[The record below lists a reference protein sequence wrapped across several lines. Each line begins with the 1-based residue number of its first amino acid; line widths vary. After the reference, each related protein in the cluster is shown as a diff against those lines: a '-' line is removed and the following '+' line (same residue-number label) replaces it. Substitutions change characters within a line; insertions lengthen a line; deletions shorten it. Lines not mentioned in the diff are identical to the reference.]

1 MSIFKDTM
9 EFDSEVLIKTPS
21 RGAFLSRC
29 MTISGDIKSCEPITV
44 EGIIHG
50 NIVCGDIVVIE
61 NGAIVN
67 GKIEAKEVR
76 VDGKL
81 IGPIEASLVEITD
94 FADVQGYILT
104 KAAIINGKV
113 DGDILAKE
121 TLEIGKNAYIKTLE
135 CKSKVI
141 LIEGQI
147 DGNIEAT
154 ELLDVKKSASIKGD
168 ILTKELKSEA
178 GSKILGSIKSY
189 KETDKI
195 IKQKHKKI
203 KISKFSKEV
212 KKIS

>member
-1 MSIFKDTM
+1 MSIFKDRM
-9 EFDSEVLIKTPS
+9 EFDSEVLIKTTS

-29 MTISGDIKSCEPITV
+29 MTITGDVKSCEPITI
-44 EGIIHG
+44 EGIING
-50 NIVCGDIVVIE
+50 NIVCEDIVIIE
-61 NGAIVN
+61 KGAIVN

-81 IGPIEASLVEITD
+81 IGPIEATLVEVTD
-94 FADVQGYILT
+94 FADIQGYILT
-104 KAAIINGKV
+104 KAAVINGKV

-121 TLEIGKNAYIKTLE
+121 TLEIGKNGYITTLE

-141 LIEGQI
+141 FLEGKI
-147 DGNIEAT
+147 VGNIEAT
-154 ELLDVKKSASIKGD
+154 ELLDIKKSASINGD
-168 ILTKELKSEA
+168 ILTKELKSEP

-195 IKQKHKKI
+195 IKQKGKKI
-203 KISKFSKEV
+203 KASKLLEEV